1 MSETVNVAI
10 DASGLGAG
18 VEEAAAQVER
28 AVAERIVPA
37 ALLIE
42 DAFTLAGRS
51 IQSSLARA
59 AQSGTLSLDKLTRA
73 LTRDLGRFAIDAL
86 VRRPVQGLVSGLLSA
101 PFGGAR
107 AAGGFA
113 AAGQSFLVGERGP
126 ELFTPAGSGMVSP
139 LSGGPGGLG
148 ALGALGAL
156 GGARRGGGLTV
167 NISLPGVTDADSFQ
181 RSSTQIAAALARA
194 VGRGQRNL

>member
-1 MSETVNVAI
+1 MTETVNVRL

-18 VEEAAAQVER
+18 LDAAAAEVER
-28 AVAERIVPA
+28 AVNDRIVPA

-42 DAFTLAGRS
+42 DAFFVAGRS
-51 IQSSLARA
+51 IQSNLARA
-59 AQSGTLSLDKLTRA
+59 AESGTLSLKKLTQA

-86 VRRPVQGLVSGLLSA
+86 VRRPVEGLVAGLLAA

-126 ELFTPAGSGMVSP
+126 ELFAPAGSGMVRP
-139 LSGGPGGLG
+139 LN
-148 ALGALGAL
+148 
-156 GGARRGGGLTV
+156 GGAAGGVTV
-167 NISLPGVTDADSFQ
+167 NIALPGVTDAESFR
-181 RSSTQIAAALARA
+181 RSETQIAAALARA
-194 VGRGQRNL
+194 VGRGRRNL

>member
-139 LSGGPGGLG
+139 LSGGPGGPG
-148 ALGALGAL
+148 GLGALGAL

>member
-139 LSGGPGGLG
+139 LSGGSGG
-148 ALGALGAL
+148 LGALGAL